1 MDHGRVPSV
10 SREPVHRYHWKT
22 PVSLLFIF
30 TNTSLEGTILAWRI
44 RHVCR
49 VLPFPRVASGGSRNI
64 HASDANDRVELNP
77 LPRIGRKWFQGEV
90 VGFFESRKLV
100 APPAMIRHTHTHIRI
115 FVFLSGGLVH
125 RWPRMLSR
133 DTLSLMVNGS
143 ARNPLK
149 TSRRKTRN
157 RIDRGENWRRID
169 CYPRGGFEPVQFHR
183 RLHRIVLCLVAASSQ
198 FELSRRLKKLERR
211 RKY

>member
-1 MDHGRVPSV
+1 M
-10 SREPVHRYHWKT
+10 
-22 PVSLLFIF
+22 
-30 TNTSLEGTILAWRI
+30 
-44 RHVCR
+44 CR

-77 LPRIGRKWFQGEV
+77 LPRIGRKWFRGEV

-169 CYPRGGFEPVQFHR
+169 CYPRGWLRASSVSPPTSSDCTLFSGGKFE
-183 RLHRIVLCLVAASSQ
+183 SQ

>member
-1 MDHGRVPSV
+1 MSITSQSQTTKQILRKIWNDPIHLTLSLSLKIPWNPISRRVNSSLPVMNEKLPIEFRKRERGENSRNRFPRMDHGRVPSV

-77 LPRIGRKWFQGEV
+77 LPRIGRKWFRGEV

-100 APPAMIRHTHTHIRI
+100 APPAMIRHTHTYPDFR
-115 FVFLSGGLVH
+115 VLVRRARPSVATNALSWH
-125 RWPRMLSR
+125 SLS
-133 DTLSLMVNGS
+133 NG
-143 ARNPLK
+143 
-149 TSRRKTRN
+149 
-157 RIDRGENWRRID
+157 
-169 CYPRGGFEPVQFHR
+169 
-183 RLHRIVLCLVAASSQ
+183 
-198 FELSRRLKKLERR
+198 
-211 RKY
+211 